1 MELRS
6 EITSNWY
13 AGELLDRYPQCIDC
27 YLPGARSRREKDQ
40 GHKGVSSSQRTLV
53 CLFVVWYTK
62 LFLTLLCM
70 LCKCI
75 SARNANLWRAVDASS
90 RARSRS
96 MNPQKNAVAKGQNTS
111 VPLPTESLEGYEGR
125 FSRDLLPD
133 IRHGQALIG
142 LMIHVQLEVCSATV
156 TVSIKP
162 SQAGRSN
169 QSQTKFLTHRQK
181 SDSLFMT
188 LKTFLCVLVLGKQT
202 LLVQKKK
209 EFM

>member
-1 MELRS
+1 MHQCQKCQLVKSCGCIKQGKVTEYESPKECCRKRS
-6 EITSNWY
+6 
-13 AGELLDRYPQCIDC
+13 
-27 YLPGARSRREKDQ
+27 KD
-40 GHKGVSSSQRTLV
+40 
-53 CLFVVWYTK
+53 
-62 LFLTLLCM
+62 
-70 LCKCI
+70 I
-75 SARNANLWRAVDASS
+75 S
-90 RARSRS
+90 
-96 MNPQKNAVAKGQNTS
+96 S

-133 IRHGQALIG
+133 IRRGHALIG
-142 LMIHVQLEVCSATV
+142 LMTHVQLEVCSATV

-169 QSQTKFLTHRQK
+169 QSQTKILTHRQK

-188 LKTFLCVLVLGKQT
+188 LRTFLCVLVLGKQT